1 MRWYPVIKFIDASR
15 AIHSKT
21 IHTRITEDSKD
32 LQDTSGQVRFELF
45 HNNKKTWVFFFFFFL
60 EPCSPTLLSYS
71 VERPNTD
78 NNTVHPGK
86 TEMQL
91 PMESLS
97 VFYKGGWMGSG
108 GRRGKRRNYIV
119 SLWLWNINKC
129 CYKRFISLAYELVL
143 CLFLSDPLLAIPLPT
158 LLSVVES
165 WSQLHLPGFLGN

>member
-1 MRWYPVIKFIDASR
+1 MLLEPFTVRLFTLGSLKIL
-15 AIHSKT
+15 
-21 IHTRITEDSKD
+21 RIFRT
-32 LQDTSGQVRFELF
+32 LQVRSDLNYFTIT
-45 HNNKKTWVFFFFFFL
+45 KKPEFFFFFFFL

-119 SLWLWNINKC
+119 SLWL
-129 CYKRFISLAYELVL
+129 
-143 CLFLSDPLLAIPLPT
+143 
-158 LLSVVES
+158 
-165 WSQLHLPGFLGN
+165 